1 LSTWSAFR
9 GSVAL
14 PKGQNRHEGAVHCA
28 GIAQRGLVTAEAS
41 DSATHQHYSPDRDG
55 MRLAD
60 DAAAP
65 LGLTGAEAV
74 RLLHEQGPNALPEV
88 KPTALWLR
96 FIRQFQNPLIY
107 VLLFALAF
115 DVGSW
120 LLEGRVGG
128 PVEAL
133 AISAVLLLNAG
144 LGTYQEKR
152 SEQAIAQLRAMA
164 APLTWVY
171 RDGQLEH
178 LPSHELVPGDLVRIE
193 LGERI
198 PADGTLVETLG
209 LLVDESLLTGES
221 VPVDKARDQETLSGT
236 LVVRGK
242 GNIRITRTG
251 PKSSMGRLAHLLTE
265 IKVEKTPLEQRLAV
279 LGAQI
284 ARAVGALALMLAAL
298 GIAIEGFGRFKEVI
312 LFAVALAVAAVPE
325 GMPAVVT
332 LTLALGVQRMA
343 RRNAVVRRL
352 SAVEALGA
360 VTVIATDKTGT
371 LTENRMVVRALE
383 TEHPDDARAAMV
395 LANDADA
402 AGGAGDPLELALLE
416 HARANGLDVAELRR
430 AQRRVGSRPFDSEW
444 KFMRVTVELDG
455 RQRSFLKG
463 APEVILRRS
472 TLSSQERARWEQQAE
487 VAANSGHRVLA
498 LASSDGQAEEDL
510 CFIGLVLLWD
520 PPRKEVP
527 DAIARAHS
535 AGIRVLM
542 ITGDHP
548 GTANAVAREVGIASE
563 SVLTGEDIEPMSPA
577 ELQKAARTTNV
588 FARVS
593 PEHKLR
599 LVEALRANGEIVA
612 MTGDGVNDAP
622 ALKRSDVGIAM
633 GKRGSDV
640 AREVADVV
648 LLDDNFTSIVSAIE
662 EGRSIYDNIQSFIR
676 FTFSTNV
683 SLVLLIVTGA
693 VGSYAMKLRDPS
705 GMLLLPLTAVQ
716 LLWINF
722 LGDGPPALA
731 LSLDQNPAVM
741 ARPPRPSKSALL
753 DPAST
758 RFIVIAGLFKGL
770 LGISLLVML
779 PLLGYSLIAVQT
791 VIFLYESV
799 AKLVSAYPSRTL
811 FQKPS
816 RNLVL
821 HGSIAFG
828 VGLQLLTA
836 VVPALREVLGLA
848 SLDIRGFALLAA
860 AIAATFTAAEGA
872 SRLLGRSL
880 LAKARTEHVAA
891 T

>member
-1 LSTWSAFR
+1 MTES
-9 GSVAL
+9 
-14 PKGQNRHEGAVHCA
+14 
-28 GIAQRGLVTAEAS
+28 
-41 DSATHQHYSPDRDG
+41 SPG
-55 MRLAD
+55 D
-60 DAAAP
+60 DAVGGTAASV
-65 LGLTGAEAV
+65 GLTGAEAL
-74 RLLHEQGPNALPEV
+74 RLLRELGPNALPETR
-88 KPTALWLR
+88 PTPLWLS
-96 FIRQFQNPLIY
+96 FVRQFQNPLIY
-107 VLLFALAF
+107 VLLFALSF

-120 LLEGRVGG
+120 MLEGAVGG

-133 AISAVLLLNAG
+133 AIAAVLLLNAG

-164 APLTWVY
+164 APLTWVH
-171 RDGQLEH
+171 RDGKLVH
-178 LPSHELVPGDLVRIE
+178 VPSLELVPGDVMRLE
-193 LGERI
+193 AGERV
-198 PADGTLVETLG
+198 PADGTLLETPG
-209 LLVDESLLTGES
+209 MMVDESLLTGES
-221 VPVDKARDQETLSGT
+221 VPVDKARAQEVFSGT

-242 GNIRITRTG
+242 GNIRATRTG
-251 PKSSMGRLAHLLTE
+251 AKSSMGKLAHMLGE
-265 IKVEKTPLEQRLAV
+265 IKVEKTPLEKRLAV

-284 ARAVGALALMLAAL
+284 ARAVGALAFALAAA
-298 GIAIEGFGRFKEVI
+298 GIAVEGFGRFKEVI

-352 SAVEALGA
+352 AAVETLGS

-371 LTENRMVVRALE
+371 LTENRMVVRALD
-383 TEHPDDARAAMV
+383 TEDPEAARLAMV
-395 LANDADA
+395 LANDADT
-402 AGGAGDPLELALLE
+402 AGDAGDPLELALLE
-416 HARANGLDVAELRR
+416 HARSNGSDIAELRR
-430 AQRRVGSRPFDSEW
+430 IQRRVGSRPFDSAW

-455 RQRSFLKG
+455 KQRSFLKG
-463 APEVILRRS
+463 APEVILGRS
-472 TLSSQERARWEQQAE
+472 SLSNQERARWEKQAE
-487 VAANSGHRVLA
+487 LAANSGHRVLA

-510 CFIGLVLLWD
+510 RFIGLALLWD

-527 DAIARAHS
+527 DAIARAHG

-542 ITGDHP
+542 LTGDHP
-548 GTANAVAREVGIASE
+548 GTARAVAREVGIACDS
-563 SVLTGEDIEPMSPA
+563 SLTGEDLEHMSPD
-577 ELQKAARTTNV
+577 ELQKAARTTAV

-599 LVEALRANGEIVA
+599 LVEALRADGEIVA

-633 GKRGSDV
+633 GQRGSDV

-648 LLDDNFTSIVSAIE
+648 LLDDNFASIVGAIE

-693 VGSYAMKLRDPS
+693 VGSYIMKLRDPS

-731 LSLDQNPAVM
+731 LALDRNSGVM
-741 ARPPRPSKSALL
+741 ARPPRPAKSALL
-753 DPAST
+753 DLAST

-770 LGISLLVML
+770 LGISLLVVL
-779 PLLGYSLIAVQT
+779 PVLGYSLIAVQT
-791 VIFLYESV
+791 VIFLYESI

-811 FQKPS
+811 FQRPS
-816 RNLVL
+816 KNLVL

-828 VGLQLLTA
+828 VGLQLLTV
-836 VVPALREVLGLA
+836 VVPALRTVLVLA
-848 SLDIRGFALLAA
+848 ALDIRGFALLAA
-860 AIAATFTAAEGA
+860 AIAATFTVAEGA
-872 SRLLGRSL
+872 SRLLRRAM
-880 LAKARTEHVAA
+880 LASPMRKT
-891 T
+891 

>member
-1 LSTWSAFR
+1 MD
-9 GSVAL
+9 V
-14 PKGQNRHEGAVHCA
+14 
-28 GIAQRGLVTAEAS
+28 
-41 DSATHQHYSPDRDG
+41 DG
-55 MRLAD
+55 
-60 DAAAP
+60 DAAAAQ
-65 LGLTGAEAV
+65 GLSRAEAL
-74 RLLHEQGPNALPEV
+74 RLLQELGPNALPEV

-96 FIRQFQNPLIY
+96 FVRQFQNPLIY

-120 LLEGRVGG
+120 ILEGAVGG
-128 PVEAL
+128 PIEAL
-133 AISAVLLLNAG
+133 AIGAVLLLNAG

-171 RDGQLEH
+171 RDGELEH
-178 LPSHELVPGDLVRIE
+178 LPSQVLVPGDLVRIE
-193 LGERI
+193 VGERI

-209 LLVDESLLTGES
+209 MMVDESLLTGES
-221 VPVDKARDQETLSGT
+221 VPVDKIRAQETFSGT

-242 GNIRITRTG
+242 GNIRVTRTG
-251 PKSSMGRLAHLLTE
+251 PKSSMGKLAQLLTE
-265 IKVEKTPLEQRLAV
+265 IKVEKTPLEKRLAV

-284 ARAVGALALMLAAL
+284 ARGVGALALALAVA

-352 SAVEALGA
+352 AAVEALGS

-371 LTENRMVVRALE
+371 LTENCMVVRALS
-383 TEHPDDARAAMV
+383 TELPDYARSAMV
-395 LANDADA
+395 LANDADT

-416 HARANGLDVAELRR
+416 HARASGADVAELRR
-430 AQRRVGSRPFDSEW
+430 LQPRVGSRPFDSEW

-455 RQRSFLKG
+455 QQRSFLKG
-463 APEVILRRS
+463 APEVILGRS
-472 TLSSQERARWEQQAE
+472 ALSSQERTRWENEAE
-487 VAANSGHRVLA
+487 AAADSGHRVLA
-498 LASSDGQAEEDL
+498 LASSDGQAEEGL
-510 CFIGLVLLWD
+510 RFIGLVLLWD

-548 GTANAVAREVGIASE
+548 GTAKAVAREVGIAADAA
-563 SVLTGEDIEPMSPA
+563 LTGEDIEPMSPD
-577 ELQKAARTTNV
+577 ELQNAARACNV

-599 LVEALRANGEIVA
+599 LVEALRADGEIVA

-633 GKRGSDV
+633 GQRGSDV

-648 LLDDNFTSIVSAIE
+648 LLDDNFASIVGAIE

-683 SLVLLIVTGA
+683 SLVLLIVSGA

-731 LSLDQNPAVM
+731 LALDRNPGVM
-741 ARPPRPSKSALL
+741 ARPPRPAKSALL

-770 LGISLLVML
+770 LGISLLVIL
-779 PLLGYSLIAVQT
+779 PVLGYSLIAVQT
-791 VIFLYESV
+791 VIFLYESI
-799 AKLVSAYPSRTL
+799 AKLVSAYPSRSL
-811 FQKPS
+811 FQRPT
-816 RNLVL
+816 RNLAL

-828 VGLQLLTA
+828 VGLQLLTI
-836 VVPALREVLGLA
+836 VVPALRRVLALA
-848 SLDIRGFALLAA
+848 SLDLRGFALLAA
-860 AIAATFTAAEGA
+860 AIAATYTVAEGA
-872 SRLLGRSL
+872 SRLLRRSM
-880 LAKARTEHVAA
+880 LAKFNSQHAVRA
-891 T
+891 